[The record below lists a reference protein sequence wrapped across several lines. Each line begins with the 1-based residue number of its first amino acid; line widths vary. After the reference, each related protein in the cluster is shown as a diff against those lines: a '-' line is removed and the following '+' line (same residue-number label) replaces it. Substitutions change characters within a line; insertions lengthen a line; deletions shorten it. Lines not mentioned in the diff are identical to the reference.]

1 MSLFCKRL
9 KQLRMEH
16 QLSTI
21 EMGKILNVSH
31 TTITRWESGE
41 IVPSILHLINIAKY
55 FVVSADY
62 LLGIEE

>member
-55 FVVSADY
+55 FEVSADY

>member
-9 KQLRMEH
+9 KQLRIEH

-31 TTITRWESGE
+31 TTITRWERGE

-55 FVVSADY
+55 FEVSADY